1 MKKNKKK
8 NKLLY
13 AALSLVIAIMLWM
26 VALNEQNPTVNRS
39 ISNISVNIAA
49 QSTLTAKNLVIL
61 EDNIKVNIKINGP
74 VFTVGTVKASE
85 IKASIDVSSINTEGI
100 YELPVS
106 ISGLPSGA
114 ELSNANSIKVTLTV
128 DKLVSVN
135 IPVSINSSGAL
146 EDGLSVF
153 SIKSSLETVKVTGAE
168 KVINTINNVSA
179 SVNLNNITADTTVI
193 ESLTAYTQS
202 GEVVDNIKFS
212 KNTTD
217 IEILTGYLK
226 NVELKISV
234 QGRPASGYAV
244 SGLKAEP
251 GKVNVITRNNN
262 LTSISVVVALTGKE
276 KLDTVMLAQ
285 YNIDEDNV
293 VVVNPPKINV
303 TITIKSTR

>member
-8 NKLLY
+8 NKLLF

-61 EDNIKVNIKINGP
+61 EDNIKVNIKIKGA
-74 VFTVGTVKASE
+74 VFTVGTVKASD
-85 IKASIDVSSINTEGI
+85 IKASIDVSGINTEGV

-114 ELSNANSIKVTLTV
+114 ELNSANSIKVTLTV

-135 IPVSINSSGAL
+135 IPVSINTIGAL
-146 EDGLSVF
+146 EGGLSVF
-153 SIKSSLETVKVTGAE
+153 SVKSSLANVKVTGAE
-168 KVINTINNVSA
+168 KVIDTINNVGV
-179 SVNLNNITADTTVI
+179 SVNLNNITSDTTLT
-193 ESLTAYTQS
+193 ESLKAYTQS
-202 GEVVDNIKFS
+202 GEVVNNIKFS
-212 KNTTD
+212 RNTTD
-217 IEILTGYLK
+217 IEILTGHQK
-226 NVELKISV
+226 TVELKVSV

-251 GKVNVITRNNN
+251 NKVNVITRNNN
-262 LTSISVVVALTGKE
+262 LTSISVVVVLTGKE
-276 KLDTVMLAQ
+276 KSDIVMLAQ

-293 VVVNPPKINV
+293 VVINPPKINV
-303 TITIKSTR
+303 TVTIKSIR

>member
-26 VALNEQNPTVNRS
+26 VSLNEQNPTVNRS

-61 EDNIKVNIKINGP
+61 EDNIKVNIKIKGP
-74 VFTVGTVKASE
+74 VFTVGAVKASE
-85 IKASIDVSSINTEGI
+85 IKASIDVSSINTEGV

-114 ELSNANSIKVTLTV
+114 ELNSANSIKVTLTV

-135 IPVSINSSGAL
+135 IPVSINSTGAL

-168 KVINTINNVSA
+168 TVINTINNVSA
-179 SVNLNNITADTTVI
+179 SVNLNNITADTAVT
-193 ESLTAYTQS
+193 ESLTAYTES

-226 NVELKISV
+226 NVELKVSV

-251 GKVNVITRNNN
+251 NKVNVITRNNN
-262 LTSISVVVALTGKE
+262 LTSISVVVVLTGKE
-276 KLDTVMLAQ
+276 KSDTVMLGQ

-293 VVVNPPKINV
+293 VVINPPKINV
-303 TITIKSTR
+303 TVTIKSTR

>member
-8 NKLLY
+8 NKLLF

-49 QSTLTAKNLVIL
+49 QSTLAAKNLVIL
-61 EDNIKVNIKINGP
+61 EDNIKVSIKIKGA
-74 VFTVGTVKASE
+74 VFTVGTVKASD
-85 IKASIDVSSINTEGI
+85 IKASIDVSGINTEGV

-114 ELSNANSIKVTLTV
+114 ELNSANSIKVTLTV

-135 IPVSINSSGAL
+135 IPVSINTTGAL
-146 EDGLSVF
+146 EGGISVF
-153 SIKSSLETVKVTGAE
+153 SIKSSLASVKVTGAE
-168 KVINTINNVSA
+168 TVINTINNVSA
-179 SVNLNNITADTTVI
+179 SVNLNNITADTTVT

-202 GEVVDNIKFS
+202 GEVVDNIRFS

-234 QGRPASGYAV
+234 QGKPASGYAV
-244 SGLKAEP
+244 SGFKAEP
-251 GKVNVITRNNN
+251 NKVNVITRNNN
-262 LTSISVVVALTGKE
+262 LTSISVVVVLAGKE
-276 KLDTVMLAQ
+276 KTDIVMLAQ

-303 TITIKSTR
+303 TVTIKSTR

>member
-8 NKLLY
+8 NKLLF

-49 QSTLTAKNLVIL
+49 QSTLAAKNLVIL
-61 EDNIKVNIKINGP
+61 EDNIKVSIKIKGA
-74 VFTVGTVKASE
+74 VFTVGTVKASD
-85 IKASIDVSSINTEGI
+85 IKASIDVSGINTEGV

-114 ELSNANSIKVTLTV
+114 ELNSANSIKVTLTV

-135 IPVSINSSGAL
+135 IPVSINTTGAL
-146 EDGLSVF
+146 EGGISVF
-153 SIKSSLETVKVTGAE
+153 SIKSSLASVKVTGAE
-168 KVINTINNVSA
+168 TVINTINNVSA
-179 SVNLNNITADTTVI
+179 SVNLNNITADTTVT

-202 GEVVDNIKFS
+202 GEVVDNIRFS

-234 QGRPASGYAV
+234 QGKPASGYAV

-251 GKVNVITRNNN
+251 NKVNVITRNNN
-262 LTSISVVVALTGKE
+262 LTSISVVVVLAGKE
-276 KLDTVMLAQ
+276 KTDIVMLAQ

-303 TITIKSTR
+303 TVTIKSTR